1 MHATAS
7 SRTQPQ
13 RNGNSRRTPFGA
25 PILLRRRYLGTLG
38 ALLSIALIVGCA
50 RQYHWYEC
58 TNVGAVASTTT
69 IARPVRSRIR
79 PTTAARHRSPSRTV
93 SRQASRLPGRS
104 HRRTRP
110 MPHPMPQRSPRAR
123 DAEPTRPGLC
133 CPIEVCAP
141 FAGNTATSHEA
152 ATRSRR
158 TKPARR
164 RWLSPV
170 SLSTRQCVGHRG
182 PINRTSLSSSLGSSL

>member
-58 TNVGAVASTTT
+58 GCSCVNYNYCPPGPLPYSSYHSCPTPVAKSY
-69 IARPVRSRIR
+69 RF
-79 PTTAARHRSPSRTV
+79 
-93 SRQASRLPGRS
+93 
-104 HRRTRP
+104 
-110 MPHPMPQRSPRAR
+110 
-123 DAEPTRPGLC
+123 E
-133 CPIEVCAP
+133 
-141 FAGNTATSHEA
+141 AGQQVAGEATSEDPSDDPSVPKS
-152 ATRSRR
+152 SRR
-158 TKPARR
+158 GADTAWTLLPY
-164 RWLSPV
+164 
-170 SLSTRQCVGHRG
+170 
-182 PINRTSLSSSLGSSL
+182 